1 MVYWYYIK
9 TGGTSIA
16 NNHAL
21 YNAFHVKM
29 NDADGFSTYNKELYI
44 GYNGNG
50 VTTINTYFVTT
61 SGTTSYGTYVKYSKT
76 NGHCL
81 NGYPLVVKSLNEI
94 NHSYMIPI
102 EGDVI
107 SGSYVIPDH
116 TTTVTLSSMEVDR
129 GMIPVHIDLKGH
141 TYNYM
146 LLDYEV
152 NGAWVQTRYTRADN
166 NIKSIYLCNI
176 TDANTPGSSYP
187 TDIISLYNNSVFNSE
202 LVGEIL
208 DFGKETQDIPKTISD
223 FIKANF
229 KEYDD
234 GSLDMNLYHNNAER
248 NRVDKTNFLESVST
262 LNGYLRDKTSITN
275 PSIIIEM
282 SEFPTFNYVYL
293 PKFNRYYYVTNILS
307 IATNLWQ
314 IDMHVDVLMSYK
326 DKILLQS
333 AIIERNEYEWDPY
346 LIDSS
351 LPVSKEPN
359 ITVEEVPQ
367 SIINTTYGDDDMYT
381 FFLEVVG

>member
-1 MVYWYYIK
+1 MVYWYRILAGYSSGTTHYSSIK
-9 TGGTSIA
+9 NG
-16 NNHAL
+16 
-21 YNAFHVKM
+21 FHTKM
-29 NDADGFSTYNKELYI
+29 KDADGFTTYNYELYATVRANT
-44 GYNGNG
+44 YAST
-50 VTTINTYFVTT
+50 VTTYYKDGT
-61 SGTTSYGTYVKYSKT
+61 SILHGSYIRYNKGIL
-76 NGHCL
+76 L
-81 NGYPLVVKSLNEI
+81 NGYPLVLKSTVQRVESWLKNLPGGSI
-94 NHSYMIPI
+94 KGKYTIPS
-102 EGDVI
+102 V
-107 SGSYVIPDH
+107 
-116 TTTVTLSSMEVDR
+116 VTDSALSSSSLDR
-129 GMIPVHIDLKGH
+129 GMIPLHVTINEK

-146 LLDYEV
+146 LLDYKN
-152 NGAWVQTRYTRADN
+152 NGAWVQQGYTNVEGD
-166 NIKSIYLCNI
+166 ISDIYLCNI
-176 TDANTPGSSYP
+176 EGNTPGSEYP
-187 TDIISLYNNSVFNSE
+187 EDSLKIYSNHQFITE
-202 LVGEIL
+202 LQNKTI
-208 DFGKETQDIPKTISD
+208 DFGEEQEIPEEL
-223 FIKANF
+223 ANF
-229 KEYDD
+229 LKNNLKEYDD
-234 GSLDMNLYHNNAER
+234 GSLDMILYHNNAEQ
-248 NRVDKTNFLESVST
+248 NRLDKTNFLENVST

-282 SEFPTFNYVYL
+282 NDFPTFNYVYL

-333 AIIERNEYEWDPY
+333 AIIERNEYEWNPY

>member
-1 MVYWYYIK
+1 MSFWYKIR
-9 TGGTSIA
+9 TSFSSSSASFLSI
-16 NNHAL
+16 L
-21 YNAFHVKM
+21 NAFHTPMK
-29 NDADGFSTYNKELYI
+29 DCDGYDSISNELYV
-44 GYNGNG
+44 GMTNNKYFVNSCSTHYNGG
-50 VTTINTYFVTT
+50 
-61 SGTTSYGTYVKYSKT
+61 YGTYIRSK
-76 NGHCL
+76 NNNILL
-81 NGYPLVVKSLNEI
+81 NGYPLIIKTLNQVNSKCDALVPLET
-94 NHSYMIPI
+94 SF
-102 EGDVI
+102 I
-107 SGSYVIPDH
+107 SGKYVIPENIP
-116 TTTVTLSSMEVDR
+116 SSAPNNLQR
-129 GMIPVHIDLKGH
+129 GTIPVTYSIDSKEYMYMFFAGESNPPWVN
-141 TYNYM
+141 TSYINKTVVRTWGGYNIPS
-146 LLDYEV
+146 
-152 NGAWVQTRYTRADN
+152 NT
-166 NIKSIYLCNI
+166 
-176 TDANTPGSSYP
+176 NTPGANYP
-187 TDIISLYNNSVFNSE
+187 DDNAIFSDSGIIGDEYI
-202 LVGEIL
+202 GKII
-208 DFGKETQDIPKTISD
+208 DFGKDPQEVPQIVVD
-223 FIKANF
+223 FFEKF
-229 KEYDD
+229 FEKYDD

-367 SIINTTYGDDDMYT
+367 SIINTGQRADRNFILM
-381 FFLEVVG
+381 VVS

>member
-1 MVYWYYIK
+1 MAYWYRIL
-9 TGGTSIA
+9 TGYSSGRVDYYQT
-16 NNHAL
+16 NN
-21 YNAFHVKM
+21 NSFHTKM
-29 NDADGFSTYNKELYI
+29 KDADGFTTYNYEIYATVRVNT
-44 GYNGNG
+44 YASA
-50 VTTINTYFVTT
+50 VTTYYKDGT
-61 SGTTSYGTYVKYSKT
+61 STLYGTYIRYYN
-76 NGHCL
+76 NGILL
-81 NGYPLVVKSLNEI
+81 NGYPLVLKSKVQHVESWLKTLPGGNI
-94 NHSYMIPI
+94 KGKYTIPS
-102 EGDVI
+102 V
-107 SGSYVIPDH
+107 
-116 TTTVTLSSMEVDR
+116 VTDPALSSSSLDR
-129 GMIPVHIDLKGH
+129 GMIPLHVTINEK

-146 LLDYEV
+146 LLDYKN
-152 NGAWVQTRYTRADN
+152 NGAWVQQGYTNLKGD
-166 NIKSIYLCNI
+166 ISDIYLCNI
-176 TDANTPGSSYP
+176 ENNTPGSEYP
-187 TDIISLYNNSVFNSE
+187 EDSLKIYSNHQFITE
-202 LVGEIL
+202 LQNKTI
-208 DFGKETQDIPKTISD
+208 DFGEEQEIPNEL
-223 FIKANF
+223 ANF
-229 KEYDD
+229 LKNNLKEYDD

-333 AIIERNEYEWDPY
+333 AIIERNEYDWNPY

-367 SIINTTYGDDDMYT
+367 SIINTGQPANRNFILM
-381 FFLEVVG
+381 VVS

>member
-1 MVYWYYIK
+1 MAYWYRIL
-9 TGGTSIA
+9 TGYSSGRVDYYQT
-16 NNHAL
+16 NN
-21 YNAFHVKM
+21 NSFHTKM
-29 NDADGFSTYNKELYI
+29 KDADGFTTYNYEIYATVRANT
-44 GYNGNG
+44 YASA
-50 VTTINTYFVTT
+50 VTTYYKDGT
-61 SGTTSYGTYVKYSKT
+61 STLHGTYIRYN
-76 NGHCL
+76 NGILL
-81 NGYPLVVKSLNEI
+81 NGYPLVLKSKVQHEESWLKTLPGGSI
-94 NHSYMIPI
+94 KGKYTIPSVVA
-102 EGDVI
+102 D
-107 SGSYVIPDH
+107 PA
-116 TTTVTLSSMEVDR
+116 LSSSLLDR
-129 GMIPVHIDLKGH
+129 GMIPLHVTINEK

-146 LLDYEV
+146 LLDYKN
-152 NGAWVQTRYTRADN
+152 NGAWVQQGYTNLKGD
-166 NIKSIYLCNI
+166 ISDIYLCNI
-176 TDANTPGSSYP
+176 EDNTPGSEYP
-187 TDIISLYNNSVFNSE
+187 EDSLKIYSNHQFITE
-202 LVGEIL
+202 LQNKTI
-208 DFGKETQDIPKTISD
+208 DFGEEQEIPNEL
-223 FIKANF
+223 ANF
-229 KEYDD
+229 LKNNLKEYDD
-234 GSLDMNLYHNNAER
+234 GSLDMILYHNNAEQ
-248 NRVDKTNFLESVST
+248 NRLDKTNFLESVST

-367 SIINTTYGDDDMYT
+367 SIINTGQPANRNFILM
-381 FFLEVVG
+381 VVS

>member
-1 MVYWYYIK
+1 MSFWYKIR
-9 TGGTSIA
+9 TSFSSLSSSFVSI
-16 NNHAL
+16 L
-21 YNAFHVKM
+21 NAFHTPMK
-29 NDADGFSTYNKELYI
+29 DCDGYDSISNELYI
-44 GYNGNG
+44 GMTDNNYFVNSCNTYYNGG
-50 VTTINTYFVTT
+50 
-61 SGTTSYGTYVKYSKT
+61 YGTCIRSINHGIV
-76 NGHCL
+76 L
-81 NGYPLVVKSLNEI
+81 NGYPLIIKTLNQVNSNYDALVPLET
-94 NHSYMIPI
+94 SF
-102 EGDVI
+102 I
-107 SGSYVIPDH
+107 SGKYVIPKNIP
-116 TTTVTLSSMEVDR
+116 SSAPNNLQR
-129 GMIPVHIDLKGH
+129 GTIPVTYSIDSKEYMYMFFAGESNPPWVIQYY
-141 TYNYM
+141 TNKTVVRTWGGYNIPSNTNSPGA
-146 LLDYEV
+146 DYPD
-152 NGAWVQTRYTRADN
+152 DN
-166 NIKSIYLCNI
+166 AIFS
-176 TDANTPGSSYP
+176 DAGKIGDEYIGK
-187 TDIISLYNNSVFNSE
+187 II
-202 LVGEIL
+202 
-208 DFGKETQDIPKTISD
+208 DFGKDPQEVPQIVVD
-223 FIKANF
+223 FFEKF
-229 KEYDD
+229 FEKYDD

>member
-1 MVYWYYIK
+1 MAYWYRILTGYIS
-9 TGGTSIA
+9 GTA
-16 NNHAL
+16 NFYTIN
-21 YNAFHVKM
+21 NGFHTKM
-29 NDADGFSTYNKELYI
+29 KDADGFTTYNYEI
-44 GYNGNG
+44 RAAVRVNNRASA
-50 VTTINTYFVTT
+50 VTTYYKDGT
-61 SGTTSYGTYVKYSKT
+61 STLYGTYIRYNK
-76 NGHCL
+76 GILL
-81 NGYPLVVKSLNEI
+81 NGYPLVLKSTVQRVESWLKNLPGGSI
-94 NHSYMIPI
+94 KGKYTIPS
-102 EGDVI
+102 V
-107 SGSYVIPDH
+107 
-116 TTTVTLSSMEVDR
+116 VTDSALSSSSLDR
-129 GMIPVHIDLKGH
+129 GIIPLHVTINEK

-146 LLDYEV
+146 LLDYKN
-152 NGAWVQTRYTRADN
+152 NGAWVQQGYTNVEGD
-166 NIKSIYLCNI
+166 ISDIYLCNI
-176 TDANTPGSSYP
+176 EGNTPGPEYP
-187 TDIISLYNNSVFNSE
+187 EDSLKIYSNHQFITE
-202 LVGEIL
+202 LQNKTI
-208 DFGKETQDIPKTISD
+208 DFGEEQEIPEEL
-223 FIKANF
+223 ANF
-229 KEYDD
+229 LKNNLKEYDD
-234 GSLDMNLYHNNAER
+234 GSLDMILYHNNAEQ
-248 NRVDKTNFLESVST
+248 NRLDKTNFLENVST

-282 SEFPTFNYVYL
+282 NDFPTFNYVYL
-293 PKFNRYYYVTNILS
+293 PKFNRYYYVTNIIS

>member
-9 TGGTSIA
+9 IGGTSAA
-16 NNHAL
+16 NSHSL

-29 NDADGFSTYNKELYI
+29 NDADGFSTYNKELNI
-44 GYNGNG
+44 GYSGNG
-50 VTTINTYFVTT
+50 VATIHTYFVTT
-61 SGTTSYGTYVKYSKT
+61 SGTTSYATYVRYSTT
-76 NGHCL
+76 NGHYL

-146 LLDYEV
+146 LLDYEA
-152 NGAWVQTRYTRADN
+152 NGAWVLTRYTRADN

-176 TDANTPGSSYP
+176 TDAYTPGSSYP
-187 TDIISLYNNSVFNSE
+187 TDIISLYNNRVFNSE

-234 GSLDMNLYHNNAER
+234 GSLDMNLYHNNAEQ
-248 NRVDKTNFLESVST
+248 NRLDKTNFLENVST

-282 SEFPTFNYVYL
+282 NDFPTFNYVYL
-293 PKFNRYYYVTNILS
+293 PKFNRYYYVTNIIS

-314 IDMHVDVLMSYK
+314 IDMHVDVLMSYR
-326 DKILLQS
+326 DEILDTEC
-333 AIIERNEYEWDPY
+333 IIERNQYDY
-346 LIDSS
+346 NAFLVDKD
-351 LPVSKEPN
+351 LPCEKARTLYMVSDTIRTK
-359 ITVEEVPQ
+359 
-367 SIINTTYGDDDMYT
+367 INPFLSMDDYC
-381 FFLEVVG
+381 FVLQVVK

>member
-1 MVYWYYIK
+1 MSFWYKIR
-9 TGGTSIA
+9 TSFSSSSSSFVSI
-16 NNHAL
+16 L
-21 YNAFHVKM
+21 NAFHTPMK
-29 NDADGFSTYNKELYI
+29 DCDGYDSISNELYV
-44 GYNGNG
+44 GMTSNM
-50 VTTINTYFVTT
+50 YFVASCLTYY
-61 SGTTSYGTYVKYSKT
+61 SGGYGTYIRSR
-76 NGHCL
+76 NNNILL
-81 NGYPLVVKSLNEI
+81 NGYPLIIKTLNQVNSNNYDALVPLET
-94 NHSYMIPI
+94 SF
-102 EGDVI
+102 I
-107 SGSYVIPDH
+107 SGKYVIPENIP
-116 TTTVTLSSMEVDR
+116 SSAPNNLQR
-129 GMIPVHIDLKGH
+129 GTIPVTYSIDSKEYMYMFFAGESNPPWVNSSY
-141 TYNYM
+141 TNKTVVRTWGGYNIPS
-146 LLDYEV
+146 
-152 NGAWVQTRYTRADN
+152 NT
-166 NIKSIYLCNI
+166 
-176 TDANTPGSSYP
+176 NTPGSNYP
-187 TDIISLYNNSVFNSE
+187 DDNAIFSDSGIIGDEYI
-202 LVGEIL
+202 GKII
-208 DFGKETQDIPKTISD
+208 DFGKDPQEVPQIVVD
-223 FIKANF
+223 FFEKF
-229 KEYDD
+229 FEKYDD

-333 AIIERNEYEWDPY
+333 AIIERNEYEWEPY

>member
-1 MVYWYYIK
+1 MAYWYRIL
-9 TGGTSIA
+9 TGYSSGTVNYYTI
-16 NNHAL
+16 NNG
-21 YNAFHVKM
+21 FHTKM
-29 NDADGFSTYNKELYI
+29 KDADGFTTYNYEIYATVRKNTYASA
-44 GYNGNG
+44 
-50 VTTINTYFVTT
+50 VTTYYKDGT
-61 SGTTSYGTYVKYSKT
+61 STLYGTYIRYNK
-76 NGHCL
+76 GILL
-81 NGYPLVVKSLNEI
+81 NGYPLVLKSTVQRVESWLKTLPGGSI
-94 NHSYMIPI
+94 KGKYTIPS
-102 EGDVI
+102 V
-107 SGSYVIPDH
+107 
-116 TTTVTLSSMEVDR
+116 VTDPALSSSSLDR
-129 GMIPVHIDLKGH
+129 GIIPLHVTINEK

-146 LLDYEV
+146 LLDYKN
-152 NGAWVQTRYTRADN
+152 NGAWVQQEYTNVEGD
-166 NIKSIYLCNI
+166 ISDIYLCNI
-176 TDANTPGSSYP
+176 EGNTPGSEYP
-187 TDIISLYNNSVFNSE
+187 EDSLKIYSNHQFITE
-202 LVGEIL
+202 LQNKTI
-208 DFGKETQDIPKTISD
+208 DFGEEQEIPKEL
-223 FIKANF
+223 ANF
-229 KEYDD
+229 LKNNLKEYDD
-234 GSLDMNLYHNNAER
+234 GSLDMILYHNNAEQ
-248 NRVDKTNFLESVST
+248 NRLDKTNFLESVST

-333 AIIERNEYEWDPY
+333 AIIERNEYEWNPY

-381 FFLEVVG
+381 FLLEVVG

>member
-1 MVYWYYIK
+1 MYKRQPQEIKEILIKGFNKYSRYFSYDYCEDSKRVITIKVKDQENSRILHSCDFAIVYDCSNGRQQYIR
-9 TGGTSIA
+9 
-16 NNHAL
+16 
-21 YNAFHVKM
+21 
-29 NDADGFSTYNKELYI
+29 YNKGILLI
-44 GYNGNG
+44 
-50 VTTINTYFVTT
+50 
-61 SGTTSYGTYVKYSKT
+61 
-76 NGHCL
+76 
-81 NGYPLVVKSLNEI
+81 NGYPLVLKSTVQRVERWLKTLPGGSI
-94 NHSYMIPI
+94 KGKYTIPS
-102 EGDVI
+102 V
-107 SGSYVIPDH
+107 
-116 TTTVTLSSMEVDR
+116 VTDPALSSSSLDR
-129 GMIPVHIDLKGH
+129 GIIPLHVTINEK

-146 LLDYEV
+146 LLDYKN
-152 NGAWVQTRYTRADN
+152 NGAWVQQGYTNVEGD
-166 NIKSIYLCNI
+166 ISDIYLCNI
-176 TDANTPGSSYP
+176 EGNTPGPEYP
-187 TDIISLYNNSVFNSE
+187 EDSLKIYSNHQFITE
-202 LVGEIL
+202 LQNKTI
-208 DFGKETQDIPKTISD
+208 DFGEEQEIPEEL
-223 FIKANF
+223 ANF
-229 KEYDD
+229 LKNNLKEYDD
-234 GSLDMNLYHNNAER
+234 GSLDMILYHNNAEQ
-248 NRVDKTNFLESVST
+248 NRLDKTNFLENVST

-282 SEFPTFNYVYL
+282 NDFPTFNYVYL
-293 PKFNRYYYVTNILS
+293 PKFNRYYYVTNIIS

>member
-1 MVYWYYIK
+1 MSFWYKIR
-9 TGGTSIA
+9 TSFSSSSSSFVSI
-16 NNHAL
+16 L
-21 YNAFHVKM
+21 NAFNTPMK
-29 NDADGFSTYNKELYI
+29 DCDGYDSISNELYA
-44 GYNGNG
+44 GMTSNN
-50 VTTINTYFVTT
+50 YFVNSCFTYYND
-61 SGTTSYGTYVKYSKT
+61 GYGTYIRSGKNSII
-76 NGHCL
+76 L
-81 NGYPLVVKSLNEI
+81 NGYPLIIKTLNQVNSNYYNALVPLET
-94 NHSYMIPI
+94 SF
-102 EGDVI
+102 I
-107 SGSYVIPDH
+107 SGKYVIPKYIP
-116 TTTVTLSSMEVDR
+116 SSAPNNLQR
-129 GMIPVHIDLKGH
+129 GTIPVTYSIDSKEYMYMFFAGESSPPWINPAY
-141 TYNYM
+141 TNKTVVRTWGGYNIPS
-146 LLDYEV
+146 
-152 NGAWVQTRYTRADN
+152 NT
-166 NIKSIYLCNI
+166 
-176 TDANTPGSSYP
+176 NTPEGNYP
-187 TDIISLYNNSVFNSE
+187 DDNAIFSDAGKIGDEYFGKII
-202 LVGEIL
+202 
-208 DFGKETQDIPKTISD
+208 DFGKDPQEVPQIVVD
-223 FIKANF
+223 FFENF
-229 KEYDD
+229 FEKYDD

-333 AIIERNEYEWDPY
+333 AIIERNEYEWNPY

-367 SIINTTYGDDDMYT
+367 SIINTGQPADRNFILM
-381 FFLEVVG
+381 VVS

>member
-1 MVYWYYIK
+1 
-9 TGGTSIA
+9 
-16 NNHAL
+16 
-21 YNAFHVKM
+21 
-29 NDADGFSTYNKELYI
+29 
-44 GYNGNG
+44 
-50 VTTINTYFVTT
+50 
-61 SGTTSYGTYVKYSKT
+61 
-76 NGHCL
+76 
-81 NGYPLVVKSLNEI
+81 
-94 NHSYMIPI
+94 MIPI

-152 NGAWVQTRYTRADN
+152 NGAWVLTKYTRADN

-187 TDIISLYNNSVFNSE
+187 TDIISLYNNRVFNSE

-314 IDMHVDVLMSYK
+314 IDMHVDVLMSYR
-326 DKILLQS
+326 DEILDTEC
-333 AIIERNEYEWDPY
+333 IIERNQYDY
-346 LIDSS
+346 NAFLVDKD
-351 LPVSKEPN
+351 LPCEKARTLYMVSDTIRTK
-359 ITVEEVPQ
+359 
-367 SIINTTYGDDDMYT
+367 INPFLNMDDYC
-381 FFLEVVG
+381 FVLQVVK

>member
-1 MVYWYYIK
+1 MAYWYRILTGYSSGTANFYTIK
-9 TGGTSIA
+9 NG
-16 NNHAL
+16 
-21 YNAFHVKM
+21 FHTKM
-29 NDADGFSTYNKELYI
+29 KDADGFTTYNYEIYAAVRL
-44 GYNGNG
+44 NNRAST
-50 VTTINTYFVTT
+50 VTTYYKDGT
-61 SGTTSYGTYVKYSKT
+61 STLNGSYIRYNKGI
-76 NGHCL
+76 L
-81 NGYPLVVKSLNEI
+81 INGYPLVLKSTVQRVESWLKNLPGGSI
-94 NHSYMIPI
+94 KGKYTIPS
-102 EGDVI
+102 V
-107 SGSYVIPDH
+107 
-116 TTTVTLSSMEVDR
+116 VTDPALSSSSLDR
-129 GMIPVHIDLKGH
+129 GMIPLHVTINEK

-146 LLDYEV
+146 LLDYKN
-152 NGAWVQTRYTRADN
+152 NGAWVQQGYTNVEGD
-166 NIKSIYLCNI
+166 ISDIYLCNI
-176 TDANTPGSSYP
+176 EGNTPGPEYP
-187 TDIISLYNNSVFNSE
+187 EDSLKIYSNHQFITE
-202 LVGEIL
+202 LKNKTI
-208 DFGKETQDIPKTISD
+208 DFGEEQEIPEEL
-223 FIKANF
+223 ANF
-229 KEYDD
+229 LKNNLKEYDD
-234 GSLDMNLYHNNAER
+234 GSLDMILYHNNAEQ
-248 NRVDKTNFLESVST
+248 NRLDKTNFLENVST

-282 SEFPTFNYVYL
+282 NEFPTFNYVYL

>member
-1 MVYWYYIK
+1 MAYWYSILTGYSSGTANFYAIK
-9 TGGTSIA
+9 NG
-16 NNHAL
+16 
-21 YNAFHVKM
+21 FHTKM
-29 NDADGFSTYNKELYI
+29 KDADGFTTYNYELYATVRL
-44 GYNGNG
+44 NNRTST
-50 VTTINTYFVTT
+50 VTTYYKDGT
-61 SGTTSYGTYVKYSKT
+61 STLYGTYIRYNK
-76 NGHCL
+76 GIL
-81 NGYPLVVKSLNEI
+81 INGYPLVLKSTVQRVESWLKNLPGGSI
-94 NHSYMIPI
+94 KGKYTIPS
-102 EGDVI
+102 V
-107 SGSYVIPDH
+107 
-116 TTTVTLSSMEVDR
+116 VTDPALSSSSLDR
-129 GMIPVHIDLKGH
+129 GMIPLHVTINEK

-146 LLDYEV
+146 LLDYKN
-152 NGAWVQTRYTRADN
+152 NGAWVQQGYTNVEGD
-166 NIKSIYLCNI
+166 ISDIYLCNI
-176 TDANTPGSSYP
+176 EGNTPGSEYP
-187 TDIISLYNNSVFNSE
+187 EDSLKIYSNHQFITE
-202 LVGEIL
+202 LQNKTI
-208 DFGKETQDIPKTISD
+208 DFGEEQEIPKEL
-223 FIKANF
+223 ANF
-229 KEYDD
+229 LKNNLKEYDD
-234 GSLDMNLYHNNAER
+234 GSLDMILYHNNAEQ
-248 NRVDKTNFLESVST
+248 NRLDKTNFLENVST

>member
-1 MVYWYYIK
+1 MAYWYRIL
-9 TGGTSIA
+9 TGYVSGTA
-16 NNHAL
+16 NFYTIN
-21 YNAFHVKM
+21 NGFHTKM
-29 NDADGFSTYNKELYI
+29 KDADGFTTYNYEIYAAVRVNNRASTVTTYYKDGTSTLRVAYI
-44 GYNGNG
+44 GYNKG
-50 VTTINTYFVTT
+50 IL
-61 SGTTSYGTYVKYSKT
+61 
-76 NGHCL
+76 L
-81 NGYPLVVKSLNEI
+81 NGYPLVLKSTVQRVESWLKNLPGGSI
-94 NHSYMIPI
+94 KGKYTIPS
-102 EGDVI
+102 V
-107 SGSYVIPDH
+107 
-116 TTTVTLSSMEVDR
+116 VTDPALSSSSLDR
-129 GMIPVHIDLKGH
+129 GIIPLHVTINEK

-146 LLDYEV
+146 LLDYKN
-152 NGAWVQTRYTRADN
+152 NGAWVQQGYTNVEGD
-166 NIKSIYLCNI
+166 ISDIYLCNI
-176 TDANTPGSSYP
+176 EGNTPESEYP
-187 TDIISLYNNSVFNSE
+187 EDSLKIYSNHQFITE
-202 LVGEIL
+202 LQNKTI
-208 DFGKETQDIPKTISD
+208 DFGEEQEIPEEL
-223 FIKANF
+223 ANF
-229 KEYDD
+229 LKNNLKEYDE
-234 GSLDMNLYHNNAER
+234 GSLDMILYHNNAEQ
-248 NRVDKTNFLESVST
+248 NRLDKTNFLENVST

-282 SEFPTFNYVYL
+282 NDFPTFNYVYL

-381 FFLEVVG
+381 FLLEVVG